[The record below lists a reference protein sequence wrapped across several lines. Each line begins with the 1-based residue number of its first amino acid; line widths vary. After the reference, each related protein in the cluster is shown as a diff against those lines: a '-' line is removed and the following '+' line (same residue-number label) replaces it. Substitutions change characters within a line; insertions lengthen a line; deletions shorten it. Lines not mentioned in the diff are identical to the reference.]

1 MRKLSFII
9 YSVFY
14 FLSGVLSVV
23 HAEEAIS
30 PLLDNNSQIVSS
42 IRGSFWLDQIPWLEV
57 KFQDTPLWQYLAF
70 FIFLIIA
77 YFVTKLLSAILFSFA
92 KKWLPSADN
101 SLGKRVLSLMCRPA
115 RLIIFVTF
123 LYIGLE
129 LYKWPTWVADI
140 LYKLFKLSVALSATY
155 AFAKLVDIIFLTWRE
170 KTHGDKTFSEQVI
183 PLLNSAVKYVVVFIG
198 ILTMASNLG
207 VDITSILTL
216 GSVGAL
222 AVSLAAQDL
231 LSNIF
236 GGIAI
241 LMDKPFVI
249 GDVVKVESRYGTV
262 ETIGLRSTRIRT
274 FDGFLVTIPNKSM
287 ANSTIDNVTSRPTI
301 KTEINVGVTYDTTT
315 EQLRKALD
323 IANNVY
329 ANHPNT
335 KDTVVSFNKFG
346 DFALNIQIV
355 HWHIP
360 AAWAVYVKDIEEM
373 NLELK
378 KRYDSE
384 GIGFAFPT
392 QTVYLK
398 QE

>member
-1 MRKLSFII
+1 MNKFSFKFSI
-9 YSVFY
+9 VFY
-14 FLSGVLSVV
+14 FLLSVFFTCQ
-23 HAEEAIS
+23 AQEAITPS
-30 PLLDNNSQIVSS
+30 LEKNTQMVSS
-42 IRGSFWLDQIPWLEV
+42 LKASFWLDQIPWLEV
-57 KFQDTPLWQYLAF
+57 KFQGTPLWQYFAF
-70 FIFLIIA
+70 LIFLVIA
-77 YFVTKLLSAILFSFA
+77 YFVTKLLSAILFSSA
-92 KKWLPSADN
+92 KKWLPSAEN
-101 SLGKRVLSLMCRPA
+101 NLGKRVLSLMCKPA

-129 LYKWPTWVADI
+129 LYKWPTWFSSI
-140 LYKLFKLSVALSATY
+140 LYKIFKLSVALSATY
-155 AFAKLVDIIFLTWRE
+155 AFAKLVDIVFLTWHE
-170 KTHGDKTFSEQVI
+170 KTHADKTFSEQVI

-249 GDVVKVESRYGTV
+249 GDAVKVENRDGTV

-274 FDGFLVTIPNKSM
+274 YDGFLVTIPNKTM
-287 ANSTIDNVTSRPTI
+287 ANSTIANVTCRPTI
-301 KTEINVGVTYDTTT
+301 KTEINVGVTYDTTS

-323 IANNVY
+323 IANDVY
-329 ANHPNT
+329 ANHRNT
-335 KDTVVSFNKFG
+335 QSTVVSFNKFG

-355 HWHIP
+355 HWHNP
-360 AAWAVYVKDIEEM
+360 AAWADYVKSIEEM

-378 KRYDSE
+378 KRFDSE
-384 GIGFAFPT
+384 GIDFAFPT

>member
-1 MRKLSFII
+1 
-9 YSVFY
+9 
-14 FLSGVLSVV
+14 
-23 HAEEAIS
+23 
-30 PLLDNNSQIVSS
+30 
-42 IRGSFWLDQIPWLEV
+42 
-57 KFQDTPLWQYLAF
+57 
-70 FIFLIIA
+70 
-77 YFVTKLLSAILFSFA
+77 
-92 KKWLPSADN
+92 
-101 SLGKRVLSLMCRPA
+101 MCKPA

-129 LYKWPTWVADI
+129 LYKWPTWFSSI
-140 LYKLFKLSVALSATY
+140 LYKIFKLSVALSATY
-155 AFAKLVDIIFLTWRE
+155 AFAKLVDIVFLTWHE
-170 KTHGDKTFSEQVI
+170 KTHADKTFSEQVI

-249 GDVVKVESRYGTV
+249 GDAVKVENRDGTV

-274 FDGFLVTIPNKSM
+274 YDGFLVTIPNKTM
-287 ANSTIDNVTSRPTI
+287 ANSTIANVTCRPTI
-301 KTEINVGVTYDTTT
+301 KTEINVGVTYDTTS

-323 IANNVY
+323 IANDVY
-329 ANHPNT
+329 ANHRNT
-335 KDTVVSFNKFG
+335 QNTVVSFNKFG

-355 HWHIP
+355 HWHNP
-360 AAWAVYVKDIEEM
+360 AAWADYVKSIEEM

-378 KRYDSE
+378 KRFDSE
-384 GIGFAFPT
+384 GIDFAFPT

>member
-1 MRKLSFII
+1 MKKYFYRFAAI
-9 YSVFY
+9 FY
-14 FLSGVLSVV
+14 FLSITLPAG
-23 HAEEAIS
+23 HAAEATS
-30 PLLDNNSQIVSS
+30 PLPENNSQIVSS
-42 IRGSFWLDQIPWLEV
+42 IKGSFWLDQIPWLEV

-77 YFVTKLLSAILFSFA
+77 YFVTKLLSAILFSFV

-101 SLGKRVLSLMCRPA
+101 SLGKRVLSLLCRPA

-155 AFAKLVDIIFLTWRE
+155 AFAKLVDIVFLTWRE
-170 KTHGDKTFSEQVI
+170 KTHADKTFSEQVI

-241 LMDKPFVI
+241 LMDKPFVL
-249 GDVVKVESRYGTV
+249 GDAVKVENRDGTV
-262 ETIGLRSTRIRT
+262 EAIGLRSTRIRT
-274 FDGFLVTIPNKSM
+274 YDGFLVTIPNKTM
-287 ANSTIDNVTSRPTI
+287 ANSTIANVTCRPTI

-323 IANNVY
+323 IANDVY
-329 ANHPNT
+329 AKHPNT
-335 KDTVVSFNKFG
+335 HDTVVCFNKFG

-355 HWHIP
+355 HWHTP

-384 GIGFAFPT
+384 GIDFAFPT

>member
-1 MRKLSFII
+1 MNKYFFKFSV
-9 YSVFY
+9 VFY
-14 FLSGVLSVV
+14 FLLS
-23 HAEEAIS
+23 ALFTCRAQEAIS
-30 PLLDNNSQIVSS
+30 HSPENNTRIVSS
-42 IRGSFWLDQIPWLEV
+42 LKASFWLDQIPWLEV
-57 KFQDTPLWQYLAF
+57 KFQGTPLWQYFAF
-70 FIFLIIA
+70 LIFLVIA
-77 YFVTKLLSAILFSFA
+77 YFVTKLLSAILFAFA
-92 KKWLPSADN
+92 KKWLPSAEN
-101 SLGKRVLSLMCRPA
+101 ALGKRVFSLMSKPA

-129 LYKWPTWVADI
+129 LYKWPTWFSGI
-140 LYKLFKLSVALSATY
+140 LYKIFKLSVAISATY
-155 AFAKLVDIIFLTWRE
+155 AFAKLVDVVFLTWHE
-170 KTHGDKTFSEQVI
+170 KAHADKTFSEQVI

-231 LSNIF
+231 LGNIF

-241 LMDKPFVI
+241 LVDKPFVI
-249 GDVVKVESRYGTV
+249 GDAVKVENRDGTV

-274 FDGFLVTIPNKSM
+274 YDGFLVTIPNKTM
-287 ANSTIDNVTSRPTI
+287 ANSTIANVTCRPTI
-301 KTEINVGVTYDTTT
+301 KTEINVGITYDTTT

-323 IANNVY
+323 IANDVY
-329 ANHPNT
+329 ANYRNT
-335 KDTVVSFNKFG
+335 QDVIVSFNKFG

-355 HWHIP
+355 HWHNP
-360 AAWAVYVKDIEEM
+360 TPWADYVKSIEAM

-378 KRYDSE
+378 KRFDSE
-384 GIGFAFPT
+384 GINFAFPT
-392 QTVYLK
+392 QTIYLK